1 MPEYAGILL
10 IDKPAAMTS
19 HDVGDVLRRRLGTRR
34 IGHSGTLDP
43 DATGLLIMLVG
54 KATSLFSQF
63 SQFDKTYE
71 VTLTLGITTSTAD
84 AAGTVLAQ
92 HDVPAIGRAEMEKVL
107 DKFRGQILQVPPMVS
122 AKKVNGKKLY
132 VLARQGVEVERQAQQ
147 LMIHELLL
155 KDMNLPQVNFSVR
168 CSKGT
173 YVRTLC
179 EDIGK
184 AIGCGG
190 HMSRLRRLAI
200 GPYRLEEAVTL
211 DEVRTMGQ
219 EALLERILK
228 TKFQE

>member
-1 MPEYAGILL
+1 MSECAGILL
-10 IDKPAAMTS
+10 VDKPRGMTS
-19 HDVGDVLRRRLGTRR
+19 HDVVAVLRRSLGMRR
-34 IGHSGTLDP
+34 IGHAGTLDP

-54 KATSLFSQF
+54 KATTLFSQF
-63 SQFDKTYE
+63 SQFDKTYD

-92 HDVPAIGRAEMEKVL
+92 HDVPAIGQAEMEKVL
-107 DKFRGQILQVPPMVS
+107 DRFRGPISQVPPMVS
-122 AKKVNGKKLY
+122 AKKINGKKLY

-147 LMIHELLL
+147 LMIYELQLGA
-155 KDMNLPQVNFSVR
+155 MNLPQVNFVVR

-200 GPYRLEEAVTL
+200 GPYSINDAITL
-211 DEVRTMGQ
+211 DQARQMPQ
-219 EALLERILK
+219 EALVERILLS
-228 TKFQE
+228 EVP